1 MPSLIL
7 LKLKVSIM
15 EQSEVW
21 LSSLITKTPQD
32 GYELAIKLS
41 RMGVKYT
48 QPDARTRVNT
58 THKSPRP
65 SQRKDF
71 INKNNVQMC
80 DIMSVANII
89 TLKEN
94 IIYDTKITQCNR
106 VLIMKYCIYNSKF

>member
-41 RMGVKYT
+41 RMGVKST
-48 QPDARTRVNT
+48 QPDKTVLKRLRNDYANSASGLTAASHVIAVNFQT
-58 THKSPRP
+58 VAKA
-65 SQRKDF
+65 
-71 INKNNVQMC
+71 NNYW
-80 DIMSVANII
+80 
-89 TLKEN
+89 K
-94 IIYDTKITQCNR
+94 
-106 VLIMKYCIYNSKF
+106 